1 MRRALIVAA
10 VLLVALVAAFLLV
23 SNRKEAPEDE
33 WSKEGAIGRAPE
45 AAASGARGSPAEE
58 PRSKRAGGDVRRL
71 RNTEERARL
80 VALIENARRARAARG
95 AGGRR
100 GGGDTDSDGAE
111 GALSKSV
118 IQEGVRA
125 VIGDIQACYED
136 ALERTPRL
144 EGRLIARFEIIGEP
158 DAGGVIDHAEIDDA
172 TDPALRAEAELTGC
186 IIESIYTIELPR
198 PENGGRVTVEYP
210 FYLSPGSDE
219 KR

>member
-10 VLLVALVAAFLLV
+10 VLLVALVAAYLLG
-23 SNRKEAPEDE
+23 SGRLGK
-33 WSKEGAIGRAPE
+33 IGRPPRAAAAG
-45 AAASGARGSPAEE
+45 AAASTARDGSAK
-58 PRSKRAGGDVRRL
+58 SRAGEGPVRRL
-71 RNTEERARL
+71 KSRAERDRL
-80 VALIENARRARAARG
+80 VAMIENARRVRAARG
-95 AGGRR
+95 AGGRG

-111 GALSKSV
+111 GALSKSI

-136 ALERTPRL
+136 ALERTPNL
-144 EGRLIARFEIIGEP
+144 EGKLVARFEIIGEP

-172 TDPALRAEAELTGC
+172 TDSALRGEAELTGC
-186 IIESIYTIELPR
+186 IIDSIYTIELPR

>member
-10 VLLVALVAAFLLV
+10 VFLVALVAAYLLG
-23 SNRKEAPEDE
+23 SGRLGK
-33 WSKEGAIGRAPE
+33 IGHPPRAAA
-45 AAASGARGSPAEE
+45 AAASTAREGNAKSREGE
-58 PRSKRAGGDVRRL
+58 GTVRRL
-71 RNTEERARL
+71 KSRAERDRL
-80 VALIENARRARAARG
+80 VALIENARRVRAARG
-95 AGGRR
+95 AGGRG

-111 GALSKSV
+111 GALSKSI

-136 ALERTPRL
+136 ALERTPNL
-144 EGRLIARFEIIGEP
+144 EGKLVARFEIIGEP

-172 TDPALRAEAELTGC
+172 TDSALRSEAELTGC